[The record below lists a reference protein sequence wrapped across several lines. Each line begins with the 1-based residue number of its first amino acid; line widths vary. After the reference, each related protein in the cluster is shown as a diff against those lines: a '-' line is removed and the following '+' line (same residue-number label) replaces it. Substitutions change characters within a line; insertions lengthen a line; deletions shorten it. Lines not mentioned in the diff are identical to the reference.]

1 MQIYF
6 ERHDGQAVTCED
18 FVAAMEAAAGRDLT
32 QFRRWYGQAGTPR
45 LTVRGEHD
53 REARTF
59 TLAVAQTTPPTPG
72 QPDKQ
77 PLHVPLALGLL
88 DPGGAPLPL
97 RLEGE
102 TEPVGTARVLEL
114 TEAEHRFTFADIAER
129 PVPSLLRGFSAPVIL
144 ESDMEDADR
153 RFLMAH
159 DPDPFARWEAGQS
172 YALELMLGLIAEHRA
187 GRALRLDDGLADA
200 FARTLADGELDHAFL
215 AQALTLPSET
225 YVAEQMAEI
234 DVDGIHA
241 VREFLRGALGGRLDD
256 RWSRTYR
263 MLQSDE
269 PYRFEAAQ
277 VGRRA
282 LKNLALAYLLAG
294 GGEEGRAL
302 CLAQFRGADNMTD
315 RVAALGLLAE
325 SDLPERTE
333 ALAEFYASWR
343 DDALVV
349 DKWFA
354 LQAMAQRPDAI
365 DVVTGLLHHEA
376 FTLAN
381 PNRVRSL
388 IGAFAQGNSTGFHR
402 ADGAGYAFVADHV
415 LALDQR
421 NPQVASRLA
430 QPFGRW
436 RRYDAARQD
445 HMRGQLERILAA
457 PKLSRDVYEIAS
469 KSLK

>member
-1 MQIYF
+1 
-6 ERHDGQAVTCED
+6 VTCED
-18 FVAAMEAAAGRDLT
+18 FVAAMEAASGRDLT

-53 REARTF
+53 PHARTF
-59 TLAVAQTTPPTPG
+59 RLAVAQTTPPTPG

-77 PLHVPLALGLL
+77 PLHIPLALGLL
-88 DPGGAPLPL
+88 DPAGAPLPL

-102 TEPVGTARVLEL
+102 TKPGGTSRVLEL
-114 TEAEHRFTFADIAER
+114 TEAEHRFMFTDVAER

-144 ESDMEDADR
+144 ESDLSDADR

-159 DPDPFARWEAGQS
+159 DPDPFVRWEAGQS
-172 YALELMLGLIAEHRA
+172 YALELMLRLIAEQRA
-187 GRALRLDDGLADA
+187 GGALRLDDGLADA
-200 FARTLADGELDHAFL
+200 FAATLADQELDHAFL
-215 AQALTLPSET
+215 AQALSLPSET

-241 VREFLRGALGGRLDD
+241 GREFLRAGLGESLGD
-256 RWSRTYR
+256 RWSAAYR

-269 PYRFEAAQ
+269 PYRFNAAQ

-282 LKNLALAYLLAG
+282 FKNLALAYLLAG
-294 GGEEGRAL
+294 GGEEGRAM

-315 RVAALGLLAE
+315 RVAALGLLTE
-325 SDLPERTE
+325 SDLPERSE
-333 ALAEFYASWR
+333 ALAEFYVSWR

-354 LQAMAQRPDAI
+354 LQAMAQRRDAI

-381 PNRVRSL
+381 PNRVRAL
-388 IGAFAQGNSTGFHR
+388 IGAFAQGNPTGFHR
-402 ADGAGYAFVADHV
+402 ADGAGYTFVADHV
-415 LALDQR
+415 LALDRR
-421 NPQVASRLA
+421 NPQVAARLA

-436 RRYDAARQD
+436 RRYDPARQG
-445 HMRGQLERILAA
+445 HMRAQLERILAA
-457 PKLSRDVYEIAS
+457 PQLSRDVYEIAS